1 MAPVYPPSDAVGEPV
16 DLRLVLGRSDSA
28 SVVIENVVAYPT
40 GFAFQI
46 VATHPP
52 DAALHDRGLLGDG
65 PGRRYWPDAAH
76 GATQREERVALYL
89 RLPDGRSMASEPS
102 SHAGH
107 DPSDAALRPYSA
119 QASTSTIRASYWI
132 EPLPPSGILTL
143 ACEWPIFGIALNTC
157 STETSPIVAAASG
170 YSPEPWGI
178 EGQPSQESDSP
189 SEDFFAPLHEPPRR
203 RPGETPPS
211 VGGWPPQV
219 HLASEVGEPV
229 PIRFVLGRSDRA
241 TIRVRHMV
249 AFSNGFQFEVIA
261 TYQPSAGR
269 MGWDPMMGLAGLR
282 GRPGDEYGHLSDEHL
297 RLGIEFA
304 GGGKASNVGPP
315 VVEPSSSDPR
325 TPSLKGIDGGADV
338 GLVRAI
344 FWVSP
349 LPDPGPLVFRC
360 EWPKYGVP
368 LTRYQ
373 VDATSIREAGSRT
386 PAQ

>member
-219 HLASEVGEPV
+219 HLASEVGERV

-249 AFSNGFQFEVIA
+249 AFPNGFQFQVEA
-261 TYQPSAGR
+261 RYRPTAGR

-304 GGGKASNVGPP
+304 GGGKATNVGPP
-315 VVEPSSSDPR
+315 VVEPSSADPR
-325 TPSLKGIDGGADV
+325 APSLRHIDGGADV
-338 GLVRAI
+338 GLVRAT

-360 EWPKYGVP
+360 EWPKYGIP

-373 VDATSIREAGSRT
+373 VDATSIRKAASRT
-386 PAQ
+386 PAK